1 MRLYLLAK
9 AFAFGLTALAILAS
23 AVWFSAR
30 ELKHGGACSVTSLDA
45 LLGLSASELQRVDIA
60 RMNLLCGQG
69 LPGTDCVN
77 LKADLAKLDN
87 NLNI

>member
-1 MRLYLLAK
+1 MNLLAK
-9 AFAFGLTALAILAS
+9 PLALGLTALALLGG

-30 ELKHGGACSVTSLDA
+30 ELNRGGACSVASLNGLLA
-45 LLGLSASELQRVDIA
+45 LPPSALQRVDFA

-77 LKADLAKLDN
+77 LKADVAKLDN
-87 NLNI
+87 NPNI